1 MNRNTV
7 DRFLPMGA
15 ALMGIIMVTMTVI
28 ISLTAILNLA
38 KALSKARASI
48 HHQAELEIVLVAV
61 VTEGEF

>member
-1 MNRNTV
+1 
-7 DRFLPMGA
+7 MGA